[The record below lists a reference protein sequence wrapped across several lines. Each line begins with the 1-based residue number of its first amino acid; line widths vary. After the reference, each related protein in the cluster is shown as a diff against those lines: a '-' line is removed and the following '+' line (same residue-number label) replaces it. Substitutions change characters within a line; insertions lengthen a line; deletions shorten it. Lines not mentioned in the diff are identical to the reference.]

1 MKKTIVSAS
10 MRKWIVGGS
19 IFFGGTALLTT
30 GFATWLVG
38 ATQTAESKDIN
49 VTVDTATNDSV
60 ILEVTLSDDA
70 AIRLVEP
77 AAITTGL
84 VKTST
89 GANDVDPKG
98 LEITFSKITAT
109 WGQEYGGPKEG
120 VKFSLPVATDTDV
133 TNIGDNTANFVTDVA
148 DLIDKRE
155 LVNSATTYSYIE
167 APVALNFATDLEHE
181 NCVAIT
187 ENNMLG
193 YVYTN
198 LTVEFTWGSFFGDG
212 NVSPA
217 TYYNGIYANTSLSEK
232 VAASGNVSAELN
244 AMHNALDGKTLVLK
258 MELI

>member
-49 VTVDTATNDSV
+49 VKVDTATNESV
-60 ILEVTLSDDA
+60 ILEVNLSDAD
-70 AIRLVEP
+70 IKLVEP

-84 VKTST
+84 VKTSS

-98 LEITFSKITAT
+98 LQIAFSKITAT
-109 WGQEYGGPKEG
+109 WGQEYDGPREG
-120 VKFSLPVATDTDV
+120 VKFSLPVVADEV
-133 TNIGDNTANFVTDVA
+133 ATNIKDNTNNFVTDDA

-155 LVNSATTYSYIE
+155 LVTSATTYSYIE
-167 APVALNFATDLEHE
+167 APVELNFAADKQASK
-181 NCVAIT
+181 CVAIT

-193 YVYTN
+193 YVYTD
-198 LTVEFTWGSFFGDG
+198 LTVEFTRGSFFGDG

-217 TYYNGIYANTSLSEK
+217 TYYNGIYANASLSEK

-244 AMHNALDGKTLVLK
+244 AMHTALDGKTLVLK